1 MSARPRSLVLVG
13 GTGTEVGKTWVAAA
27 VAGQLREEGWVISA
41 RKPAQSFD
49 PHDDA
54 PHDSEVLGEAT
65 NESPDAV
72 CPPHR
77 NYEVAMAPP
86 MAATSLGRPSF
97 TTSDLVDEVTGSWP
111 PHSVDVGIVELA
123 GGWRSPQAAPDAA
136 GDDCRAFASLLAPDL
151 VVLVADAGLGT
162 LNSVRSALDSV
173 DQPAVVVLNRFDPLD
188 PLHGANRDW
197 LVEVDG
203 TEVFTSSGALV
214 GLIASGL
221 GGYCTGCGR
230 RAPECSGCLPEL
242 EAPRRCQRCG
252 RRLTVVVTPTSVHA
266 SCRLHGDG
274 TVRRSGRSPR

>member
-77 NYEVAMAPP
+77 NYGVAMAPP

-151 VVLVADAGLGT
+151 VVLVAGTRRQPGGGSGGRGQAEAAAAGEQGRGGGGDRCHGVALQGRGGGT
-162 LNSVRSALDSV
+162 IQAVRAT
-173 DQPAVVVLNRFDPLD
+173 
-188 PLHGANRDW
+188 GA
-197 LVEVDG
+197 
-203 TEVFTSSGALV
+203 
-214 GLIASGL
+214 
-221 GGYCTGCGR
+221 
-230 RAPECSGCLPEL
+230 
-242 EAPRRCQRCG
+242 
-252 RRLTVVVTPTSVHA
+252 RLAGSKPTM
-266 SCRLHGDG
+266 
-274 TVRRSGRSPR
+274 